1 MDAASAKAV
10 IFSGATRNS
19 LVVLPLVL
27 ALPEPLALV
36 SLVVVTQTSL
46 VELIGMVAYVKIVP
60 WIIMTDRPL
69 QLSRIPSP

>member
-36 SLVVVTQTSL
+36 SLVVVTQTL